1 VTWSLVTRSGSWG
14 HYVSSAPGTDMPTL
28 KPGDWKVMVDQAW
41 IRKDNI
47 GTIANISPNID
58 AISPKPGTAGS
69 TFAAVITGT
78 SLTGATA
85 VTYGGTACTGITV
98 TGSTQIN
105 CTFPSKAAG
114 AYPVVVTTPVGSSK
128 QHMYPVA

>member
-1 VTWSLVTRSGSWG
+1 M
-14 HYVSSAPGTDMPTL
+14 ATL
-28 KPGDWKVMVDQAW
+28 KPGDWKVLPDQAW

-69 TFAAVITGT
+69 TWAGVITGT

-85 VTYGGTACTGITV
+85 VTYGGTACTAVSV

-105 CTFPSKAAG
+105 CTFPSKTAG
-114 AYPVVVTTPVGSSK
+114 AYPVVVTTPVGASK
-128 QHMYPVA
+128 QHQHPVQ